1 MKNILAIIFLLHPLT
16 LKAEE
21 GEKFKIERV
30 EAPQK
35 NDARPKKEIMLS
47 FPDNKSG
54 LPSVSITEFGRT
66 RFAAIKHDDK
76 RLELIIQFDEFS
88 LDYYDYKLEAGKWVL
103 KSKKLV
109 CSLNGALSLAL
120 AQVDILEGGAIEI
133 KYHEVG
139 SVARKSS
146 WSDELINKDHKTNEK
161 MNSERY
167 TPKEGGF
174 ELVGVPAKLRPRS
187 DSNPKTEEQ
196 NKAQQDNR

>member
-1 MKNILAIIFLLHPLT
+1 MKNILAIIILLHPLI

-21 GEKFKIERV
+21 SEKYKVERV
-30 EAPQK
+30 EASQK
-35 NDARPKKEIMLS
+35 DGARPIKEIMLS

-76 RLELIIQFDEFS
+76 RLEVIIQFDEFS
-88 LDYYDYKLEAGKWVL
+88 LDYYDYILDAGKWVL
-103 KSKKLV
+103 KSQKVV
-109 CSLNGALSLAL
+109 CKLNGALSLAL
-120 AQVDILEGGAIEI
+120 AQVDILEGGAVEI

-146 WSDELINKDHKTNEK
+146 WSDELINKDHKPNEK

-167 TPKEGGF
+167 TLKEGGF

-187 DSNPKTEEQ
+187 DSNPKTEEP
-196 NKAQQDNR
+196 NRVPGSD